1 MTMRD
6 RAPGAFVPA
15 ALLALAVLFVVEAS
29 RAGKLRPEKS
39 SALAPAISL
48 RDPAGKAVTLASLRG
63 RSVLVNFWATW
74 CPPCRAELP
83 DLEALAQEK
92 PGCLALL
99 GVEAGCETPAEVA
112 AFVRERGLSY
122 PVVLDDGSASTPK
135 GRSWE
140 RSTGPSLSLQC
151 ATPFGRSARC
161 RLAEPS
167 RRGPSM
173 EEWVASITSVTTA

>member
-122 PVVLDDGSASTPK
+122 PVVLDDGSAS
-135 GRSWE
+135 RSYH
-140 RSTGPSLSLQC
+140 
-151 ATPFGRSARC
+151 
-161 RLAEPS
+161 
-167 RRGPSM
+167 
-173 EEWVASITSVTTA
+173 VTTLPHSALIDAEGTLVGTFDGTISLAAVRDAVRAPGTVPAC